1 MKSGKWRMK
10 HFIEFIVP
18 TISVYCPDVY
28 TSSRRPAYQLGHRL
42 RGVIRK
48 FDRQPPFAQGWR
60 RGFYLPAGRLLIDG
74 TQHIL
79 QALVLETD
87 VAGVAVKELRI
98 LRLADEQTA
107 PCKITV
113 SPASTKTV
121 CSSCFSSTFT
131 FPRFT
136 DKLKGSPSLLLTLKA
151 VPSTST
157 RTSPSQS

>member
-1 MKSGKWRMK
+1 MNSLFRQYQS
-10 HFIEFIVP
+10 IALTCTLQVE
-18 TISVYCPDVY
+18 
-28 TSSRRPAYQLGHRL
+28 RPAYQLGHRL

-98 LRLADEQTA
+98 LRLADEQDL
-107 PCKITV
+107 IY
-113 SPASTKTV
+113 
-121 CSSCFSSTFT
+121 
-131 FPRFT
+131 
-136 DKLKGSPSLLLTLKA
+136 
-151 VPSTST
+151 
-157 RTSPSQS
+157 Q

>member
-1 MKSGKWRMK
+1 MK

-28 TSSRRPAYQLGHRL
+28 TSSRTSSISARPQTPGSYSK
-42 RGVIRK
+42 I
-48 FDRQPPFAQGWR
+48 DRQPPFAQGWR
-60 RGFYLPAGRLLIDG
+60 RGFYLPAGRLLIDS

-87 VAGVAVKELRI
+87 VAGVTVKELRI

-107 PCKITV
+107 PLQDNL

-136 DKLKGSPSLLLTLKA
+136 DKLKGAPSLLLTLKA